1 MKDQKR
7 TIYSFQRLQVAKFRN
22 WLSIRS
28 VLLLCVLFIG
38 LSACQSSQDVT
49 PSAEQPAIGEEQT
62 NDESSETNTN
72 QQDQPDLQEV
82 SESETTS
89 NVDEQAEADT
99 SDPQVIQVSWES
111 SPHAD
116 TFILDEEGNNNSCA
130 RCHAPVVWLPSM
142 DDMPESC
149 FACKFEVSEPPPL
162 IPEEAWVTIECN
174 VCHEVDKKGNVAPE
188 YAWLEIAQIE
198 EYAEVA
204 TPTELCQKCHVDIGL
219 PGHVVPELGGAHA
232 DYECTD
238 CHGAHDTVAS
248 CGAVGC
254 HEDVF
259 NSTISIPGHDTDH
272 EQVTCVAC
280 HDSGELM
287 VDLNEE
293 LGLWTT
299 YVLDSDGVDSV
310 PLSSHNTGLSAPC
323 DRCHYSGNPWSLSG
337 EVASQP

>member
-1 MKDQKR
+1 MKDKKR
-7 TIYSFQRLQVAKFRN
+7 TIAIFQKLRAVNLRN

-28 VLLLCVLFIG
+28 GLVLCVLFIG
-38 LSACQSSQDVT
+38 SSACQSSQDVT
-49 PSAEQPAIGEEQT
+49 PSAEQPANVEEQT
-62 NDESSETNTN
+62 HDESSEANTN
-72 QQDQPDLQEV
+72 QHDQPDLQEV
-82 SESETTS
+82 SESEYTT
-89 NVDEQAEADT
+89 NVDERPEADT
-99 SDPQVIQVSWES
+99 SDPMMIQVSWEG

-204 TPTELCQKCHVDIGL
+204 TPTELCQKCHIEIGM

-238 CHGAHDTVAS
+238 CHDAHDTIAS
-248 CGAVGC
+248 CSAVGC
-254 HEDVF
+254 HEDV
-259 NSTISIPGHDTDH
+259 IEPAVPIPGHDADH
-272 EQVTCVAC
+272 RLVSCVAC
-280 HDSGELM
+280 HDGGEMEL
-287 VDLNEE
+287 DLDED
-293 LGLWTT
+293 LGIWTT
-299 YVLDSDGVDSV
+299 FIVDPFREGEKV
-310 PLSSHNTGLSAPC
+310 PLISHITVLQAPC
-323 DRCHYSGNPWSLSG
+323 ERCHYPDNPWSLST
-337 EVASQP
+337 QP